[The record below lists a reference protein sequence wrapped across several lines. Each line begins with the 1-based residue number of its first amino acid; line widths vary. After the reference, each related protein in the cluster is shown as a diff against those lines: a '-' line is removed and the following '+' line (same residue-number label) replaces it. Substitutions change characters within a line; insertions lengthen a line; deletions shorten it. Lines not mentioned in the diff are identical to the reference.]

1 MKPKEWFSSKGNLE
15 LVFKHDPDEP
25 AHVVFQKGLLADR
38 LPEYYLGRAKTLCRR
53 AGIDLVTAIYN
64 NDNDSRGQIDT
75 WAAIV
80 ARVIADNGYQSMK
93 QLNEEIDSLVRN
105 DIRIF
110 KTYGPQGG
118 KEKRNG

>member
-1 MKPKEWFSSKGNLE
+1 MSLMKETWGTGGYGKTIYLFRWK
-15 LVFKHDPDEP
+15 KKD
-25 AHVVFQKGLLADR
+25 LAR
-38 LPEYYLGRAKTLCRR
+38 KLTEYYLGRAKTLCRR

-93 QLNEEIDSLVRN
+93 QLNEEIDSLVMT

-118 KEKRNG
+118 KEKKNG

>member
-1 MKPKEWFSSKGNLE
+1 MKPKEWFVNKYPELE
-15 LVFKHDPDEP
+15 LVFKWDDGTGHT
-25 AHVVFQKGLLADR
+25 VFQTKSMAETLSG
-38 LPEYYLGRAKTLCRR
+38 YYLGRAKTLCRR

-64 NDNDSRGQIDT
+64 NEDDSRGQIDT

>member
-1 MKPKEWFSSKGNLE
+1 MKPKAYFTAKWGLE

-25 AHVVFQKGLLADR
+25 AHIVFQKGLLADR

-53 AGIDLVTAIYN
+53 EGIEVSDLYGCE
-64 NDNDSRGQIDT
+64 DDSRGQIDT

-93 QLNEEIDSLVRN
+93 QLNEEIDCLVRN
-105 DIRIF
+105 DIRIR
-110 KTYGPQGG
+110 KKYGG
-118 KEKRNG
+118 KH